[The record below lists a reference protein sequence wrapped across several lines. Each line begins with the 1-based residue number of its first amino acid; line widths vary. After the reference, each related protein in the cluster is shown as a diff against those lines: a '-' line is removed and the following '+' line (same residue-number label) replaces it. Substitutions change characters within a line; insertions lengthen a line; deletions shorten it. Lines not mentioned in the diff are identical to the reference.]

1 MNEVLYISVI
11 LPLRLE
17 WKPCYAVDKEV
28 KVEVGD
34 RVRVKFGA
42 KEYVGVVSAVGIT
55 PEIDPKRIFPIISV
69 ESDLEK
75 IYQEEI
81 RLWRYISEYY
91 MCSIGEVYKAAYPAM
106 KVTLE
111 EARAVALKTAR
122 ERREKIIRSMEGRV
136 AKIEERLAKKEEQLR
151 KAK

>member
-17 WKPCYAVDKEV
+17 WEPCYAVDKEV

-81 RLWRYISEYY
+81 RLWRYISE
-91 MCSIGEVYKAAYPAM
+91 
-106 KVTLE
+106 
-111 EARAVALKTAR
+111 
-122 ERREKIIRSMEGRV
+122 
-136 AKIEERLAKKEEQLR
+136 
-151 KAK
+151 

>member
-17 WKPCYAVDKEV
+17 WEPCYAVPPGSKI
-28 KVEVGD
+28 EVGD
-34 RVRVKFGA
+34 RVKVRFGA
-42 KEYVGVVSAVGIT
+42 KEYVGVVSAVNIT
-55 PEIDPKRIFPIISV
+55 PEIDPKRILPVVSI
-69 ESDLEK
+69 ETDLEK

-81 RLWRYISEYY
+81 RLWRYIAEYY

-106 KVTLE
+106 KITLE

-122 ERREKIIRSMEGRV
+122 ERREH
-136 AKIEERLAKKEEQLR
+136 
-151 KAK
+151 